1 MLKDKSCKVC
11 RRTVLRLD
19 FVSLRGG
26 KKKRKKKRKKER
38 KKDSKNKIN
47 KTGMAYGSR
56 GYRVGLAG
64 PARELQNKVCRKGQI
79 AGRLSTNESRFV
91 VVVAAAVVVDS
102 GQ

>member
-1 MLKDKSCKVC
+1 
-11 RRTVLRLD
+11 
-19 FVSLRGG
+19 
-26 KKKRKKKRKKER
+26 
-38 KKDSKNKIN
+38 
-47 KTGMAYGSR
+47 MAYGSR

>member
-1 MLKDKSCKVC
+1 MPKDSFTPGF
-11 RRTVLRLD
+11 R
-19 FVSLRGG
+19 FFEEGG
-26 KKKRKKKRKKER
+26 KKEKKTKKKKTR